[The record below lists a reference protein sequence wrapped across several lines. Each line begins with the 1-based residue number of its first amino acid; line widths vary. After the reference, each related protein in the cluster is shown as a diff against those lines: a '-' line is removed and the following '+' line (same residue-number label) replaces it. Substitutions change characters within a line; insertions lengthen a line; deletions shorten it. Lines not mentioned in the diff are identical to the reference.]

1 MENILQIL
9 LISIIQG
16 VTEFVPVSSSAHVNL
31 LSRIFGYQD
40 IELVINVSAHF
51 GSLIAVMLFFRKE
64 IFEFAK
70 NIDLFS
76 KIIIASIPLGVVGF
90 FLIKYEIVSN
100 LRTFEVMGWTTIVFG
115 LLLYISDKF
124 EINQNIENNFSIKN
138 VIIVGC
144 FQILALIPGV
154 SRSGIIITGSRFL
167 KFSRTD
173 SAKISFLLSIPTLG
187 AWSAYGF
194 YDLIKQN
201 NEILNIS
208 AVFTAFLSF
217 VFSYLTIKYFLV
229 YLKKFTLNLFV
240 MYRLIFGIILL
251 LIAYL

>member
-100 LRTFEVMGWTTIVFG
+100 LRTFEIMGWTTIVFG

-138 VIIVGC
+138 VIT
-144 FQILALIPGV
+144 V
-154 SRSGIIITGSRFL
+154 SYTHL
-167 KFSRTD
+167 T
-173 SAKISFLLSIPTLG
+173 LPTIY
-187 AWSAYGF
+187 S
-194 YDLIKQN
+194 
-201 NEILNIS
+201 
-208 AVFTAFLSF
+208 V
-217 VFSYLTIKYFLV
+217 
-229 YLKKFTLNLFV
+229 
-240 MYRLIFGIILL
+240 
-251 LIAYL
+251 